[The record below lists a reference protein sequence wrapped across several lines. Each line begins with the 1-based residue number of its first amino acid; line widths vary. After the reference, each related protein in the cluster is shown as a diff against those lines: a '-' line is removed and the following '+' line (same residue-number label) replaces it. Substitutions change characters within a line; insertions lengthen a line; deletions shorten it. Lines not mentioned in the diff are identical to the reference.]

1 MNMIKM
7 MEMKRMI
14 TVCLISAFV
23 TMATYAQTPLKK
35 VYDETINPMRTMAN
49 NMAWMLKSL
58 KREEC
63 PARER
68 PQGTN
73 FIR

>member
-1 MNMIKM
+1 
-7 MEMKRMI
+7 
-14 TVCLISAFV
+14 
-23 TMATYAQTPLKK
+23 
-35 VYDETINPMRTMAN
+35 MRTMAN

-73 FIR
+73 FIKMLMIKDGVD